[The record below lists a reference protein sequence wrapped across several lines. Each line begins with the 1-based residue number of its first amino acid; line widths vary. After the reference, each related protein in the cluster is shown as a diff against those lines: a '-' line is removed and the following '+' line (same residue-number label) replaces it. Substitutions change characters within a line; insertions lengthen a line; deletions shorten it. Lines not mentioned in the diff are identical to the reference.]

1 MNEIIYNY
9 IISLGFEEIGTNLF
23 KKQEIT
29 INFSENAFHLS
40 FYLDPLGDI
49 TLVNKINENRI
60 SDSKIINFIEAV
72 NFIKN
77 KLY

>member
-9 IISLGFEEIGTNLF
+9 IISLGFEEVSTNLF

-29 INFSENAFHLS
+29 INFSENTFHLS

-60 SDSKIINFIEAV
+60 SDSKINNFIETV
-72 NFIKN
+72 NYIKN

>member
-9 IISLGFEEIGTNLF
+9 IISLGFEEVSTNLF

-60 SDSKIINFIEAV
+60 SDSKINNFIETV
-72 NFIKN
+72 NYIKN